1 MRILLT
7 NDDGVGAPGLEALIE
22 ALRPHAELVVVA
34 PDRQRSASSL
44 AITLHQPLRVS
55 EVESRDGVRIFQC
68 SGFPTDCAALGIY
81 VLAGERPDLVVSG
94 INDGA
99 NLGEDVLH
107 SGTVGAALEASMM
120 GVAAIAISAIRPP
133 TGPVE
138 DFSAAAHL
146 AGRLIEA
153 YAEGLRLP
161 AGVVLNVNVP
171 PLPLSDL
178 QGVVVT
184 RQGRRGYGPDI
195 RETPG
200 ENGERVLWIYGEATD
215 PSPCEE
221 TDVGATRAGKVSLTP
236 VSHRVTEASAL
247 AALEGLGARGLLD

>member
-7 NDDGVGAPGLEALIE
+7 NDDGVGAPGLEALIG
-22 ALRPHAELVVVA
+22 ALRPRAELLVVA

-55 EVESRDGVRIFQC
+55 QVSSDDGVSVYRC
-68 SGFPTDCAALGIY
+68 SGFPTDCVALGLY

-107 SGTVGAALEASMM
+107 SGTVGAAMEASMM
-120 GVAAIAISAIRPP
+120 GAPAMAISAFRPP
-133 TGPVE
+133 
-138 DFSAAAHL
+138 D
-146 AGRLIEA
+146 
-153 YAEGLRLP
+153 GLRLP
-161 AGVVLNVNVP
+161 GGVVLNVTGP
-171 PLPLSDL
+171 PLPLGELRGAVITS
-178 QGVVVT
+178 
-184 RQGRRGYGPDI
+184 QGRRGYGPDI

-200 ENGERVLWIYGEATD
+200 QDGERVYWIYGEATD
-215 PSPCEE
+215 PAPPES

-236 VSHRVTEASAL
+236 ISHEVTARNGHASL
-247 AALEGLGARGLLD
+247 AELDTLGLLA